1 MRARRGN
8 GAFRSIVERTGTLP
22 PLAGAALA
30 FASYFLFHWW
40 VSAVPAAI
48 RPDIRAGDVAVAAML
63 RAFAEW
69 AQYGVPAIFGLGAVA
84 SLVRALT
91 RRRTDLPAEAE
102 AAPQQDAQHEP
113 RREHDVYRVWAG
125 DWDEAPLQPVRV
137 DASCW
142 SLELLRAI
150 EWKRFEALCA
160 AYFEALG
167 FVARTGERG
176 PDGGIDIR
184 LFAQGSDKPGVL
196 VQCKAWSTYDIGVK
210 AIRELHGVMAAEG
223 VAEGAFVTTGRYTF
237 AAQDF
242 ARGKEI
248 ALIDG
253 PDLVAKIDALRDDRR
268 AALLAVATAGDFTRP
283 TCPSCGVKMVRRIAR
298 ASGDPF
304 WGCHNFPGC
313 RTALRIAAE
322 APA

>member
-1 MRARRGN
+1 MHARRGN
-8 GAFRSIVERTGTLP
+8 GAFRSVLECTGSLP
-22 PLAGAALA
+22 PLAGVALA
-30 FASYFLFHWW
+30 VASYFLFHWW

-48 RPDIRAGDVAVAAML
+48 RPDIKAGGIAVAAML

-69 AQYGVPAIFGLGAVA
+69 AQYVVPGIFALGALA
-84 SLVRALT
+84 SLARAVT
-91 RRRTDLPAEAE
+91 RRRAGLRAEGAPATRH
-102 AAPQQDAQHEP
+102 DARPEP

-125 DWDEAPLQPVRV
+125 DWDEAPIEPVRI
-137 DASCW
+137 DASRW

-184 LFAQGSDKPGVL
+184 LFAEGSDRPGVL

-210 AIRELHGVMAAEG
+210 AIRDLHGVMAAEG
-223 VAEGAFVTTGRYTF
+223 VGEGAFVTTGRYTF

-253 PDLVAKIDALRDDRR
+253 ADLLAKIDALRDERR

-313 RTALRIAAE
+313 RTTLRIAAE
-322 APA
+322 THA